1 MRLAHY
7 NIPPTLVYINT
18 SHVYIRPA
26 LIRIRPTPIRIRP
39 ALASHHPAPVHDAHK
54 RERRKGGRPSGVG
67 QYFPCG
73 ALKDGMDGGGEPTT

>member
-7 NIPPTLVYINT
+7 NIPPALVYINT

-54 RERRKGGRPSGVG
+54 RERRKGGLPIGVG
-67 QYFPCG
+67 QSLPCG

>member
-7 NIPPTLVYINT
+7 NIPPALVYINT
-18 SHVYIRPA
+18 PHVYISPT
-26 LIRIRPTPIRIRP
+26 LVSIRPTPIRIRP

>member
-7 NIPPTLVYINT
+7 NIPPALVYINT
-18 SHVYIRPA
+18 SHVYISPT
-26 LIRIRPTPIRIRP
+26 LVSIRPTPIRIRP
-39 ALASHHPAPVHDAHK
+39 ALASHPPAPVPDAHK

-73 ALKDGMDGGGEPTT
+73 ALKYGMDGGGEPTT